1 MELCRVITH
10 PQGQE
15 FYPLGKPNKRP
26 LAAAGAHK
34 KKKAEKK
41 PSSFFDFLIPSFV
54 RGASSKADREG
65 PVMGKVVKKYP
76 AVPGKKR
83 RTGMLTSSSALS
95 RLLTKSVAINVTEVV
110 WRRIPDGMEILCIV
124 LFSRDKA
131 IPRLAGDG

>member
-1 MELCRVITH
+1 MELCH

-26 LAAAGAHK
+26 LAAAGAAHK

-65 PVMGKVVKKYP
+65 PVMGKVKKSP

-83 RTGMLTSSSALS
+83 RTGTLTSSSALS
-95 RLLTKSVAINVTEVV
+95 RLLTKSVAINVGNVSEV
-110 WRRIPDGMEILCIV
+110 D
-124 LFSRDKA
+124 
-131 IPRLAGDG
+131 

>member
-1 MELCRVITH
+1 MELYL

-15 FYPLGKPNKRP
+15 FYPLGKPKKRP
-26 LAAAGAHK
+26 LAAQGAAAAH

-65 PVMGKVVKKYP
+65 PLGKIKTYP

-83 RTGMLTSSSALS
+83 RTGILSLPFSLT
-95 RLLTKSVAINVTEVV
+95 
-110 WRRIPDGMEILCIV
+110 
-124 LFSRDKA
+124 F
-131 IPRLAGDG
+131 

>member
-1 MELCRVITH
+1 MKLHH

-26 LAAAGAHK
+26 LAAGTAAH

-65 PVMGKVVKKYP
+65 PVGKVKKYP

-83 RTGMLTSSSALS
+83 RPGKLS
-95 RLLTKSVAINVTEVV
+95 LSFVIVCHYRKCTILNRLA
-110 WRRIPDGMEILCIV
+110 
-124 LFSRDKA
+124 FSLGCV
-131 IPRLAGDG
+131 IPRAGYKRCAHAT

>member
-1 MELCRVITH
+1 MSSL
-10 PQGQE
+10 QGQE

-26 LAAAGAHK
+26 LVAAGAAHK

-65 PVMGKVVKKYP
+65 PVMGKVVKKSP

-83 RTGMLTSSSALS
+83 RTGTLTSSSALS
-95 RLLTKSVAINVTEVV
+95 RLLTKSVAINVVNVTEVD

-124 LFSRDKA
+124 LFSRDLA